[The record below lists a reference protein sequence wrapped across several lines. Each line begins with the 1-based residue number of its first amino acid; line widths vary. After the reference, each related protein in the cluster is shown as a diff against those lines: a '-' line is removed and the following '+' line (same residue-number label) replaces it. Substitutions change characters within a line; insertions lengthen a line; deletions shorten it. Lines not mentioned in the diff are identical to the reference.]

1 MIRKQDNL
9 SDDKTEHSV
18 LRYLYYEKMRASST
32 SLRILGTNLVKE
44 IKRMKLEVK
53 ASRLQSRAKVHLNE
67 LPKWTAKLISMG
79 FESGQKHVNRAW
91 LTGDVLDL

>member
-32 SLRILGTNLVKE
+32 SLQILGTNLVKE

-53 ASRLQSRAKVHLNE
+53 ASRLQSRAKVH
-67 LPKWTAKLISMG
+67 
-79 FESGQKHVNRAW
+79 
-91 LTGDVLDL
+91 